1 MPVVTE
7 LVSNC
12 QPGEHAR
19 VIVNGSCLPSVETMT
34 GFPGV
39 AVNKNNFG
47 SSQPRPATETVDY
60 GHDFLGLAAGTMSLR
75 VRGPKLSIIVR
86 SKSDSGHVVY
96 SLHDTRL

>member
-7 LVSNC
+7 FVSNC
-12 QPGEHAR
+12 QPGKHAR
-19 VIVNGSCLPSVETMT
+19 IIMNGSRLPSVETMT